1 MLLLNMHVVC
11 LDCWL
16 IKYKDEHTRTHQKK
30 KVYFNQREKKE
41 KSDFQLSL
49 CALYYFD

>member
-1 MLLLNMHVVC
+1 MHVVC

-16 IKYKDEHTRTHQKK
+16 IKYKDEHTHTHQQK
-30 KVYFNQREKKE
+30 KVYFNQREKK
-41 KSDFQLSL
+41 KKVIFNWVF